1 MSPDLFCL
9 LMKLEWLG
17 YYEKILERKSF
28 KTIIYYR
35 NISKKNLILNQ
46 IYMYKWYQE
55 KCREL
60 GRTFARYNGVAPTI
74 VTIDPEF
81 IKEVT
86 VKQFD
91 NFADTFDW
99 EVPDDHMTLDLAP

>member
-1 MSPDLFCL
+1 MSPDIFAFWTKQNGWAITKKFQNGKPL
-9 LMKLEWLG
+9 KVI
-17 YYEKILERKSF
+17 YITKISQ
-28 KTIIYYR
+28 KT
-35 NISKKNLILNQ
+35 LILNQ

-86 VKQFD
+86 VKQFE

-99 EVPDDHMTLDLAP
+99 EVHDDQMTLDLAP

>member
-1 MSPDLFCL
+1 MSPDIFVFQTKQNGWAITKKFQNGNSLKVIFIT
-9 LMKLEWLG
+9 E
-17 YYEKILERKSF
+17 ISQ
-28 KTIIYYR
+28 KT
-35 NISKKNLILNQ
+35 LILNQ

-55 KCREL
+55 KCTEL

-86 VKQFD
+86 VKQFH
-91 NFADTFDW
+91 NFPDTFDFD
-99 EVPDDHMTLDLAP
+99 VTDDQMTLDLAP

>member
-1 MSPDLFCL
+1 MSPDIFFRTKQTGWAITKKFQNGNPL
-9 LMKLEWLG
+9 KV
-17 YYEKILERKSF
+17 
-28 KTIIYYR
+28 
-35 NISKKNLILNQ
+35 ISITKRYLKKPLILNQ